1 MYLFLC
7 LKGGSHKEINHIAA
21 LALKKKTSL
30 LLVCVPFSLSMA
42 NNTNNN
48 GPFNMDAISSGISM
62 FLSLNNMSLFYQIV
76 FL

>member
-1 MYLFLC
+1 
-7 LKGGSHKEINHIAA
+7 
-21 LALKKKTSL
+21 
-30 LLVCVPFSLSMA
+30 MA